1 MAIREVRIMGDDI
14 LEKQCK
20 PVTKMTMRT
29 KILIEDMLDTMYENM
44 VWTGSTQVGVL
55 KQIVVID
62 VGEGPIVLI
71 NPEIIETSGEQTGE
85 EGCLSLPG
93 KWGIVTRPNYVKV
106 RALNE
111 EMEEVEL
118 EGEAFFHVAK
128 DASRPFIVKSGTAE
142 TRVLGTEFN
151 FRAYPHESRHVTLV
165 SGSVIVSDT
174 QKENELRLTPGED
187 APLDENDLMLIP
199 RKVDINEYVAGK
211 KIYSVF

>member
-14 LEKQCK
+14 LGKQCK

-29 KILIEDMLDTMYENM
+29 KILIEDMLDTMYEKYG
-44 VWTGSTQVGVL
+44 VGLAAPQVGVL

-106 RALNE
+106 HAFDEN
-111 EMEEVEL
+111 MEEYEI
-118 EGEAFFHVAK
+118 E
-128 DASRPFIVKSGTAE
+128 
-142 TRVLGTEFN
+142 GTELMA
-151 FRAYPHESRHVTLV
+151 RAMCHEIDHLDGHLYVEKVEGQLHDVTY
-165 SGSVIVSDT
+165 
-174 QKENELRLTPGED
+174 EEE
-187 APLDENDLMLIP
+187 E
-199 RKVDINEYVAGK
+199 
-211 KIYSVF
+211 